1 MTSMT
6 VPSLGL
12 FTTALSGE
20 ITLGKEGNL
29 ELRFTPAKGY
39 KWNKDNPAKITLPES
54 KLVKFKKSVLK
65 KAEGDIKA
73 DKAQGV
79 AQMVGT
85 GTTAGT
91 ETLAVEASFSVCSE
105 ETCQVLRKRK
115 VNVQLVVK

>member
-1 MTSMT
+1 MKHLITAIT
-6 VPSLGL
+6 VACLFSVLTLTASADEKKAGL

-20 ITLGKEGNL
+20 ITVGKEGNL

-39 KWNKDNPAKITLPES
+39 KWNKDYPAKITLPES

-91 ETLAVEASFSVCSE
+91 ETLAVEASFSV
-105 ETCQVLRKRK
+105 
-115 VNVQLVVK
+115 